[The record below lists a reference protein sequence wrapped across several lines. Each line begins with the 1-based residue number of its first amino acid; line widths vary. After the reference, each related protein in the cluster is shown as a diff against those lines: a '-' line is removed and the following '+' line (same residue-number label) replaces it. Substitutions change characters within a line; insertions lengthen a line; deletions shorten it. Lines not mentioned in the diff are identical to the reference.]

1 MLNESEAQRRFA
13 SFRIPHSAFLI
24 TKMTK
29 LSVNEVTKKYADH
42 TALDRMCIDIQEQ
55 CIYGLLGP
63 NGAGKTTLIRILN
76 QITAPDSG
84 EVLINGE
91 KLSQSH
97 IARIGYL
104 PEERGLYKKMKV
116 GEQAIY
122 LAELKGIKKAEAK
135 KRLMDWFEKFEI
147 ASWWDKK
154 VEELSK
160 GMQQKVQFITTVIH
174 EPDILIF
181 DEPFSGF
188 DPINANLL
196 KEAILDLRKK
206 GATILLSTHNMASVE
221 ELCDSITLINRGKS
235 ILQGKVSDI
244 KRQHD
249 THQREIVV
257 RCSDTLKVMNIADTY
272 NNIKVES
279 TDLPDET
286 KLTLFSESPN
296 ELLNQLLQVGQLVSF
311 KEVLPSMNDIFIHE
325 VQSQNQAS

>member
-1 MLNESEAQRRFA
+1 
-13 SFRIPHSAFLI
+13 
-24 TKMTK
+24 MTK
-29 LSVNEVTKKYADH
+29 ITVKEVTKRYADH
-42 TALDRMCIDIQEQ
+42 TALDRMCIDIPEH

-84 EVLINGE
+84 QVLIDGE
-91 KLSQSH
+91 PLCQKH
-97 IARIGYL
+97 ITHIGYL

-122 LAELKGIKKAEAK
+122 LAELKGIKKAEAQ
-135 KRLMDWFEKFEI
+135 KRLKTWFDKFEI
-147 ASWWDKK
+147 SGWWDKK

-196 KEAILDLRKK
+196 KESILELRDK

-221 ELCDSITLINRGKS
+221 ELCDSITLINKGKS
-235 ILQGKVSDI
+235 ILQGRVSDI

-249 THQREIVV
+249 THQRELIL
-257 RCSDTLKVMNIADTY
+257 RCDDFNQVMTIADTY
-272 NNIKVES
+272 NNIKVEH

-296 ELLNQLLQVGQLVSF
+296 ELLSQLMQIGQLVSY

-325 VQSQNQAS
+325 VQSKNQAS